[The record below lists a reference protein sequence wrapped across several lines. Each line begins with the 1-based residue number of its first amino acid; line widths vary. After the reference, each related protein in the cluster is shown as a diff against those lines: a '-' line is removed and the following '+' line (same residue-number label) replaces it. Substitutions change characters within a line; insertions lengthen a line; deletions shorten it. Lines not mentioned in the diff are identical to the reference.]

1 MSIED
6 KVKRIIADHFG
17 VNADSLREDTSF
29 LGDLMAESIDTV
41 ELVATFEEEFG
52 LEIPDEEA
60 ERNQTVGQVI
70 EYIKVKLA
78 EKDRP

>member
-1 MSIED
+1 MSIEE

>member
-1 MSIED
+1 MSIEER
-6 KVKRIIADHFG
+6 VKRIIAEHFG
-17 VNADSLREDTSF
+17 VSADSLREETSF
-29 LGDLMAESIDTV
+29 VGDLMAESIDTV

-70 EYIKVKLA
+70 DYIKAKLA
-78 EKDRP
+78 KRDKP

>member
-1 MSIED
+1 MSIEER
-6 KVKRIIADHFG
+6 VKRIIAEHFG
-17 VNADSLREDTSF
+17 VSADSLREETSF
-29 LGDLMAESIDTV
+29 VGDLMAESIDTV

-70 EYIKVKLA
+70 DYIKAKLA
-78 EKDRP
+78 KRDIP

>member
-1 MSIED
+1 MSIEER
-6 KVKRIIADHFG
+6 VKRIIAEHFG
-17 VNADSLREDTSF
+17 VSADSLREETSF
-29 LGDLMAESIDTV
+29 VGDLMAESIDTV

-70 EYIKVKLA
+70 DYIKAKLA
-78 EKDRP
+78 KRDNP